1 MQAYLTLTRRELATF
16 FLSISGYVIIAG
28 LALLVGL
35 DFVTLLNSVGTDP
48 VSMPITQLFFNNLL
62 LWIIIVLTAPVITMR
77 LFALEKASG
86 TFETLTTTPVGE
98 VQIVA
103 AKFSAAVI
111 FFVVMWLPTLACMFI
126 VQHFANQPGSLE
138 KGTLC
143 SMYLGLF
150 LAGSF
155 ILSIGCFAS
164 AITKSQVVAGMI
176 TLVAGMALLMLN
188 WLAQSISPSG
198 HWQAQVISFF
208 NLSQQMMDFTRGIL
222 DTRVIIF
229 YLSVTFFFLFL
240 TLRVIESRRWK

>member
-35 DFVTLLNSVGTDP
+35 DFVTLLNTVGTDP

-77 LFALEKASG
+77 TFALEKASG
-86 TFETLTTTPVGE
+86 TFETLTTTPVSDA
-98 VQIVA
+98 QIVA
-103 AKFSAAVI
+103 AKFTAAVT
-111 FFVVMWLPTLACMFI
+111 FFIVMWLPTLAYMFI
-126 VQHFANQPGSLE
+126 VQHFANQPGALDQ
-138 KGTLC
+138 GTLC

-150 LAGSF
+150 LAGCF

-164 AITKSQVVAGMI
+164 ALTKSQVVAGMI
-176 TLVAGMALLMLN
+176 TLVAGIVLLMLN
-188 WLAQSISPSG
+188 WLAQAVAPGG
-198 HWQAQVISFF
+198 HWQSQILEFF
-208 NLSQQMMDFTRGIL
+208 NLTEQMMDFTRGIL
-222 DTRVIIF
+222 DTRVVVF
-229 YLSVTFFFLFL
+229 YLSATFFFLFL

>member
-1 MQAYLTLTRRELATF
+1 MQAYLTLTRRELASF
-16 FLSISGYVIIAG
+16 FLSITGYVIISG

-35 DFVTLLNSVGTDP
+35 DFVTLLNSVGSEP
-48 VSMPITQLFFNNLL
+48 VAMPITQLFFNNLL

-77 LFALEKASG
+77 LFAQEKASG

-103 AKFSAAVI
+103 AKFTASVI
-111 FFVVMWLPTLACMFI
+111 FFIVMWLPTVAYLFV

-138 KGTLC
+138 TGTLC
-143 SMYLGLF
+143 TMYLGLF
-150 LAGSF
+150 LAGCL

-176 TLVAGMALLMLN
+176 TLVAGIVLLMLN
-188 WLAQSISPSG
+188 WLAQNVPVDG
-198 HWQAQVISFF
+198 RWQVQLLSFF
-208 NLSQQMMDFTRGIL
+208 NLSQQMVDFTRGIL
-222 DTRVIIF
+222 DTRVLVF
-229 YLSVTFFFLFL
+229 YVSVTFFFLFL

>member
-1 MQAYLTLTRRELATF
+1 MQAYLTLTRRELASF
-16 FLSISGYVIIAG
+16 FLSISGYVIISG

-35 DFVTLLNSVGTDP
+35 DFVTLLNSVGSDP
-48 VSMPITQLFFNNLL
+48 VAMPITQLFFNNWL
-62 LWIIIVLTAPVITMR
+62 LWILIALTAPVITMR

-98 VQIVA
+98 MQIVA
-103 AKFSAAVI
+103 AKFTAAVI
-111 FFVVMWLPTLACMFI
+111 FFAVMWLPTLAYLFV

-138 KGTLC
+138 TGTLC
-143 SMYLGLF
+143 TMYLGLF
-150 LAGSF
+150 LVGCF

-164 AITKSQVVAGMI
+164 ALTRSQVMAGML
-176 TLVAGMALLMLN
+176 TLVAGFALLTLN
-188 WLAQSISPSG
+188 WLAQNVPMDG
-198 HWQAQVISFF
+198 RWQVQVLSFF
-208 NLSQQMMDFTRGIL
+208 NLSQQMLDFTRGIL

>member
-1 MQAYLTLTRRELATF
+1 MQAYLTLTRRELASF
-16 FLSISGYVIIAG
+16 FLSITGYVIISG

-35 DFVTLLNSVGTDP
+35 DFVTLLNSVGSEP
-48 VSMPITQLFFNNLL
+48 VAMPITQLFFNNLL

-77 LFALEKASG
+77 LFAQEKASG

-103 AKFSAAVI
+103 AKFTASVI
-111 FFVVMWLPTLACMFI
+111 FFIVMWLPTVAYLFV

-138 KGTLC
+138 TGTLC
-143 SMYLGLF
+143 TMYLGLF
-150 LAGSF
+150 LAGCL

-176 TLVAGMALLMLN
+176 TLVAGIVLLMLN
-188 WLAQSISPSG
+188 WLAQNVPVDG
-198 HWQAQVISFF
+198 RWQVQVLSFF
-208 NLSQQMMDFTRGIL
+208 NLSQQMVDFTRGIL
-222 DTRVIIF
+222 DTRVLVF
-229 YLSVTFFFLFL
+229 YVSVTFFFLFL

>member
-62 LWIIIVLTAPVITMR
+62 LWIIIVLMAPVITMR
-77 LFALEKASG
+77 LFAQERASG
-86 TFETLTTTPVGE
+86 TFETLATTPVGE
-98 VQIVA
+98 IQIVA
-103 AKFSAAVI
+103 AKFTAAVI
-111 FFVVMWLPTLACMFI
+111 FFVVTWLPTLACMFI

-138 KGTLC
+138 TGTLC

-150 LAGSF
+150 LAGGF
-155 ILSIGCFAS
+155 ILSIGCFAY
-164 AITKSQVVAGMI
+164 ALTKSHVVAGML

-188 WLAQSISPSG
+188 WLAQSISPG
-198 HWQAQVISFF
+198 GRWQAQVLSFF
-208 NLSQQMMDFTRGIL
+208 NLSQQMMDFTRGVV
-222 DTRVIIF
+222 DTRVIVF

>member
-1 MQAYLTLTRRELATF
+1 MQAYLTLTRRELASF
-16 FLSISGYVIIAG
+16 FLSITGYVIISG

-35 DFVTLLNSVGTDP
+35 DFVTLLNSVGSEP
-48 VSMPITQLFFNNLL
+48 VAMPITQLFFNNLL

-77 LFALEKASG
+77 LFAQEKASG

-103 AKFSAAVI
+103 AKFTAAVI
-111 FFVVMWLPTLACMFI
+111 FFIVMWLPTVAYLFV

-138 KGTLC
+138 TGTLC
-143 SMYLGLF
+143 TMYLGLF
-150 LAGSF
+150 LAGCL

-176 TLVAGMALLMLN
+176 TLVAGIVLLMLN
-188 WLAQSISPSG
+188 WLAQNVPVDG
-198 HWQAQVISFF
+198 RWQVQLLSFF
-208 NLSQQMMDFTRGIL
+208 NLSQQMVDFTRGIL
-222 DTRVIIF
+222 DTRVLVF
-229 YLSVTFFFLFL
+229 YVSVTFFFLFL

>member
-16 FLSISGYVIIAG
+16 FLSITGYVIIAG

-77 LFALEKASG
+77 LFALEKATG

-103 AKFSAAVI
+103 AKFTASVI

-126 VQHFANQPGSLE
+126 VQHFANQPGALE

-143 SMYLGLF
+143 SMYLGLL
-150 LAGSF
+150 LAGCF

-164 AITKSQVVAGMI
+164 ALTKNQVVAGML

-188 WLAQSISPSG
+188 WLAQNISPG
-198 HWQAQVISFF
+198 GRWPAQVLSFF
-208 NLSQQMMDFTRGIL
+208 NLSQQMIDFTRGIL
-222 DTRVIIF
+222 DTRVIVF